1 MIDPNKTGRLTPE
14 EQKEIEEKLNI
25 KILDLDE
32 GIIEFQGKKNNPV
45 IIGEPGVGKTAI
57 VEGLAERTIADLEGV
72 PNITVDHISEAIN
85 YRSLDRESWGR

>member
-32 GIIEFQGKKNNPV
+32 GIIEFQGKKWKPIKSMEDLLIICHVNEPV
-45 IIGEPGVGKTAI
+45 LRIGEGQW
-57 VEGLAERTIADLEGV
+57 
-72 PNITVDHISEAIN
+72 VDFDYEM
-85 YRSLDRESWGR
+85 

>member
-32 GIIEFQGKKNNPV
+32 GIIEFQGKKWKP
-45 IIGEPGVGKTAI
+45 IKSME
-57 VEGLAERTIADLEGV
+57 DLLMV
-72 PNITVDHISEAIN
+72 CHDN
-85 YRSLDRESWGR
+85 

>member
-32 GIIEFQGKKNNPV
+32 GIIEFQGKKWKPIKSMEDLLMDCHDNEPV
-45 IIGEPGVGKTAI
+45 LRIGEGQW
-57 VEGLAERTIADLEGV
+57 
-72 PNITVDHISEAIN
+72 VDFDYEM
-85 YRSLDRESWGR
+85 

>member
-32 GIIEFQGKKNNPV
+32 GIIEFQGKKWKPIKSMEDLLMVCHDNEPV
-45 IIGEPGVGKTAI
+45 LRIGEGQW
-57 VEGLAERTIADLEGV
+57 
-72 PNITVDHISEAIN
+72 VDFEAVK
-85 YRSLDRESWGR
+85 